1 MNVKA
6 ATRAQR
12 QARRLFR
19 SCVIGGR
26 LDAMR
31 VRAAARRL
39 AGSRRRGDLAV
50 LVGLQRLVRLD
61 RDRHTAVVEAATTL
75 PGDVRDDIR
84 SALARAYGSALQT
97 SFVETP
103 ALIGGVRIKVGSHV
117 YDGSIRGRL
126 AAAAGRLGIRER
138 TAGSKGMT
146 DG

>member
-6 ATRAQR
+6 AKHAQR

-19 SCVIGGR
+19 SCEIGER
-26 LDAMR
+26 LDAAR
-31 VRAAARRL
+31 VRATTRRL

-61 RDRHTAVVEAATTL
+61 RDRHTAVVETATTL

-84 SALARAYGSALQT
+84 AGLARVYGPALHT

-103 ALIGGVRIKVGSHV
+103 SLIGGVRIKVGSHV

-138 TAGSKGMT
+138 AAA
-146 DG
+146 